1 MKISSISCSTARIY
15 LSGMNP
21 SVAERTPTI
30 LFFEDEP
37 ESISSLKTIIQS
49 SLAPAVQI
57 NTVSSIAK
65 ALTVMR
71 EENPSLIIANLEL
84 SGAFDLLEAVR
95 HSPVPVLLTIHEY
108 PESLAAVRFLQW
120 EYLIKPFHSTLVSR
134 KVQEVW
140 LKPADQ
146 MEIRFDMN

>member
-1 MKISSISCSTARIY
+1 METTSIDSRGGVIY
-15 LSGMNP
+15 LSNMNP
-21 SVAERTPTI
+21 PVADRTPTI

-37 ESISSLKTIIQS
+37 ESVSSLKTIIQS
-49 SLAPAVQI
+49 SLAPTVQI
-57 NTVSSIAK
+57 NTVSSISG

-95 HSPVPVLLTIHEY
+95 YSPVPVLLTIHEY

-120 EYLIKPFHSTLVSR
+120 EYLIKPFHSSLVSK

-140 LKPADQ
+140 LKPVDQ
-146 MEIRFDMN
+146 MQVRFDMN

>member
-1 MKISSISCSTARIY
+1 MKISSIDHAGAPVY
-15 LSGMNP
+15 LSEMNP

-37 ESISSLKTIIQS
+37 ESVSLLKTIIQS
-49 SLAPAVQI
+49 SLAPSVEI
-57 NTVSSIAK
+57 NAVSSITK
-65 ALTVMR
+65 ALRVMR

-120 EYLIKPFHSTLVSR
+120 EYLIKPFHSSLVSK

-140 LKPADQ
+140 LKPADLV
-146 MEIRFDMN
+146 EIRFDMN